1 MQPLHELPNIGGI
14 LEQKLIQVGI
24 GTPRQL
30 RELGSKEAFLRIRL
44 IDHTACLHML
54 TALEGAG
61 SAQDSAFQ
69 RDQSRAARVLQL
81 SLNGWTV

>member
-1 MQPLHELPNIGGI
+1 MESLHELPNIGGT
-14 LEQKLIQVGI
+14 LEQKLIQAGI

-54 TALEGAG
+54 TALEGAVREVRKTEL
-61 SAQDSAFQ
+61 SSEIKAELRAFYN
-69 RDQSRAARVLQL
+69 
-81 SLNGWTV
+81 SL